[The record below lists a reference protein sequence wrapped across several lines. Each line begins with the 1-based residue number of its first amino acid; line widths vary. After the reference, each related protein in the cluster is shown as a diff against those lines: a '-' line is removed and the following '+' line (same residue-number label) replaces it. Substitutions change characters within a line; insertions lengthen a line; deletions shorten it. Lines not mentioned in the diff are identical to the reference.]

1 MKFVLGQSQFP
12 RVRLSLVSCAF
23 VLIVTYAAWHN
34 QQRARTVLGPIPVT
48 APELAPGSQIAAV
61 PQSVLDPRPGW
72 VGATVPQLQPA
83 LVPKEEQTAAEA
95 RPTPES
101 QEGARVALAPKDEQ
115 TAAEA
120 RSTPESQEGARAA
133 EARSTPESQEGARA
147 AEARSTPESQG
158 GARAALA
165 PKGEQTAAEAR
176 PTPESQEGAKA
187 EVIGSSPMIREL
199 ITRTGATEITP
210 IPLPRPRPRKPPA
223 IVAPKAVGAP
233 LKIN

>member
-12 RVRLSLVSCAF
+12 RVRLSLASCAF

-34 QQRARTVLGPIPVT
+34 QQRARTELGPIPVT

-83 LVPKEEQTAAEA
+83 LVPKEEQTAADA
-95 RPTPES
+95 RSTPES
-101 QEGARVALAPKDEQ
+101 QEGARAALAPTEEQ

-133 EARSTPESQEGARA
+133 LAPTEEQTA
-147 AEARSTPESQG
+147 AEARSTPESQE
-158 GARAALA
+158 ARAALM
-165 PKGEQTAAEAR
+165 PKEEQTAAEAV
-176 PTPESQEGAKA
+176 PEGAKA
-187 EVIGSSPMIREL
+187 EIIGSSPMIREL
-199 ITRTGATEITP
+199 ITRTRATEITP

-223 IVAPKAVGAP
+223 NGAPKAVGAP

>member
-12 RVRLSLVSCAF
+12 RVRLSLASCAF

-48 APELAPGSQIAAV
+48 APELAPGSQIGAV

-72 VGATVPQLQPA
+72 AGATVPQLQPA
-83 LVPKEEQTAAEA
+83 LVPKEEETAAEA

-101 QEGARVALAPKDEQ
+101 
-115 TAAEA
+115 
-120 RSTPESQEGARAA
+120 
-133 EARSTPESQEGARA
+133 
-147 AEARSTPESQG
+147 
-158 GARAALA
+158 
-165 PKGEQTAAEAR
+165 AEAR

-223 IVAPKAVGAP
+223 IGAPKGVGAP
-233 LKIN
+233 LKID

>member
-133 EARSTPESQEGARA
+133 EARSTPESQ
-147 AEARSTPESQG
+147 G

-176 PTPESQEGAKA
+176 PTPESQEDAKA

>member
-133 EARSTPESQEGARA
+133 EARSTPESQ
-147 AEARSTPESQG
+147 G

>member
-12 RVRLSLVSCAF
+12 RVRLSLASCAF

-34 QQRARTVLGPIPVT
+34 QQRARTELGPIPVT

-83 LVPKEEQTAAEA
+83 LVPKGEQTAA
-95 RPTPES
+95 
-101 QEGARVALAPKDEQ
+101 D
-115 TAAEA
+115 A

-133 EARSTPESQEGARA
+133 LAPTEEQTAESQEGAR
-147 AEARSTPESQG
+147 S
-158 GARAALA
+158 ALA
-165 PKGEQTAAEAR
+165 PKEEETAAEAR

-223 IVAPKAVGAP
+223 IGAPKAVGAP

>member
-101 QEGARVALAPKDEQ
+101 QEDARVALAPKDEQTVAEARPTPESQEGARAALAPKEEQ

-120 RSTPESQEGARAA
+120 RSTPESQE
-133 EARSTPESQEGARA
+133 
-147 AEARSTPESQG
+147 

-223 IVAPKAVGAP
+223 IGAPKAVGAP

>member
-95 RPTPES
+95 RPTPEF

-115 TAAEA
+115 TVAEA
-120 RSTPESQEGARAA
+120 RSTPESQEGAK
-133 EARSTPESQEGARA
+133 
-147 AEARSTPESQG
+147 
-158 GARAALA
+158 AALA
-165 PKGEQTAAEAR
+165 PKEEQTAAEAR

-199 ITRTGATEITP
+199 INRTGATEFTP

-223 IVAPKAVGAP
+223 IGAPKAVGAP

>member
-12 RVRLSLVSCAF
+12 RVRLSLASCAF
-23 VLIVTYAAWHN
+23 VLIVTYVAWHN
-34 QQRARTVLGPIPVT
+34 QQRAWTVLGPIPVT
-48 APELAPGSQIAAV
+48 TPELAPGSQIAAV

-72 VGATVPQLQPA
+72 AGATVPQLQPA
-83 LVPKEEQTAAEA
+83 LVPNEEQTAAEAPPTPESQEGAKAALVPKEEETAAEA

-101 QEGARVALAPKDEQ
+101 QEGAR
-115 TAAEA
+115 
-120 RSTPESQEGARAA
+120 
-133 EARSTPESQEGARA
+133 
-147 AEARSTPESQG
+147 
-158 GARAALA
+158 AALV
-165 PKGEQTAAEAR
+165 PTEEETAAEAR

-223 IVAPKAVGAP
+223 VGAPKVGGAP

>member
-12 RVRLSLVSCAF
+12 RVRLSLASCAF

-101 QEGARVALAPKDEQ
+101 SEGATAALLPKEEQ

-120 RSTPESQEGARAA
+120 RPNPESPEGATAA
-133 EARSTPESQEGARA
+133 P
-147 AEARSTPESQG
+147 
-158 GARAALA
+158 A
-165 PKGEQTAAEAR
+165 PKEEQTAAEAR
-176 PTPESQEGAKA
+176 PTPESQEDAKA

-223 IVAPKAVGAP
+223 IGAPKAVGAP
-233 LKIN
+233 LRIN